1 MRHAAFSLLAR
12 MVPLALGTQGKQRLS
27 ILIYHRVVTEFD
39 PMRPAE
45 PTREIFDWQM
55 RLARQYFNPLS
66 LLEALEK
73 LESGQ
78 LPERAICVTFDD
90 GYADNELHA
99 MPILRKY
106 GVPATVFVSTGFLN
120 GGRMWNDS
128 VIEFF
133 RGFKGDSLDL
143 NELGLGRHDTAN
155 MDARLASA
163 ERVIAEIKYRDP
175 AERVQLVEQIGG
187 RFEVDGRPDTLMMTD
202 TQVRSLAS
210 NGITIGAHTVNHPI
224 LASVTD
230 EVAHR
235 EIHDSKER
243 LQDMLQQS
251 VEVFAYPNG
260 PAGAG
265 LSEGSMWRWSSHSDF
280 ELRFQRIGVSVT
292 EKMIAINCRGSRPGI
307 SGPFVLLVACY
318 RTTARSASPF
328 FNGASDGSVLV
339 S

>member
-1 MRHAAFSLLAR
+1 ML
-12 MVPLALGTQGKQRLS
+12 PLALGTRGKQRLS

-55 RLARQYFNPLS
+55 RLVRQHFHPLS
-66 LLEALEK
+66 LLEALDK

-99 MPILRKY
+99 MPILKKY
-106 GVPATVFVSTGFLN
+106 AVPATVFVSPGFLN

-128 VIEFF
+128 LIEFF
-133 RGFKGDSLDL
+133 RCFRGDSLDL

-163 ERVIAEIKYRDP
+163 ERVIGEIKYRDP
-175 AERVQLVEQIGG
+175 AERVQLVEQIQDW
-187 RFEVDGRPDTLMMTD
+187 FEGEGRPDDLMMTD
-202 TQVRSLAS
+202 AQVRSLAS
-210 NGITIGAHTVNHPI
+210 NGISIGAHTVNHPI

-235 EIHDSKER
+235 EIQDSKAR
-243 LQDMLQQS
+243 LEDMLQQS
-251 VEVFAYPNG
+251 VDVFAYPNG
-260 PAGAG
+260 QPGQDYRKEHVAMVKSLGFRAAVSTHWGVSDRENDCYQLPRFTPWDKQPSRFAGR
-265 LSEGSMWRWSSHSDF
+265 LLLNYRE
-280 ELRFQRIGVSVT
+280 IGV
-292 EKMIAINCRGSRPGI
+292 PG
-307 SGPFVLLVACY
+307 L
-318 RTTARSASPF
+318 
-328 FNGASDGSVLV
+328 
-339 S
+339 

>member
-12 MVPLALGTQGKQRLS
+12 MLPLALGTRGKQRLS

-55 RLARQYFNPLS
+55 RLVRQHFHPLS
-66 LLEALEK
+66 LLEALDK

-99 MPILRKY
+99 MPILKKY
-106 GVPATVFVSTGFLN
+106 AVPATVFVSPGFLN

-128 VIEFF
+128 LIEFF
-133 RGFKGDSLDL
+133 RCFRGDSLDL

-163 ERVIAEIKYRDP
+163 ERVIGEIKYRDP
-175 AERVQLVEQIGG
+175 AERVQLVEQIQDW
-187 RFEVDGRPDTLMMTD
+187 FEGEGRPDDLMMTD
-202 TQVRSLAS
+202 AQVRSLAS
-210 NGITIGAHTVNHPI
+210 NGISIGAHTVNHPI

-235 EIHDSKER
+235 EIQDSKAR
-243 LQDMLQQS
+243 LEDMLQQS
-251 VEVFAYPNG
+251 VDVFAYPNG
-260 PAGAG
+260 QPGQDYRKEHVAMVKSLGFRAAVSTHWGVSDRENDCYQLPRFTPWDKQPSRFAGR
-265 LSEGSMWRWSSHSDF
+265 LLLNYRE
-280 ELRFQRIGVSVT
+280 IGV
-292 EKMIAINCRGSRPGI
+292 PG
-307 SGPFVLLVACY
+307 L
-318 RTTARSASPF
+318 
-328 FNGASDGSVLV
+328 
-339 S
+339 